1 MQAGESFR
9 LVVRRGPQPNQVYEL
24 RDDVI
29 NLGRDITN
37 TIAINDR
44 EVSRHHLRFTR
55 SGDTYMIED
64 LGSTNGTFI
73 NGKRLSGS
81 TLLKNGDMI
90 GLGETVTLGF
100 EVARPGSANPYQAPP
115 PAAAAPPVP
124 PVNPYQPPQ
133 AAPVPPVNP
142 YQPPQATPMQ
152 PPPAQPIQPAAPAN
166 PYQPPS
172 VLPQP
177 QTPYQAPPAPGYAPP
192 SPDPYAPPPPYGQPD
207 PYAQGYQD
215 PQYAAYYGQQPVGY
229 GAPPPPGY
237 DYDPYAMREQNSSP
251 LRPILIGCVGL
262 MVFCCVL
269 TVGVF
274 VVVDTLN
281 LYCQVP
287 VLNSILQALGMI
299 RCNVGV

>member
-73 NGKRLSGS
+73 NGKRLAGS

-100 EVARPGSANPYQAPP
+100 EVVRPGSANPYQAPP
-115 PAAAAPPVP
+115 PASAANPYQPPQAVPAAPPVA

-133 AAPVPPVNP
+133 AAPAAPPV
-142 YQPPQATPMQ
+142 
-152 PPPAQPIQPAAPAN
+152 APVN

-177 QTPYQAPPAPGYAPP
+177 QNPYQAPPAPGYVPP
-192 SPDPYAPPPPYGQPD
+192 SVDPYSPPPTYSQPD

-215 PQYAAYYGQQPVGY
+215 PQYAGYYGQPPAGY
-229 GAPPPPGY
+229 GAPPPPVGY
-237 DYDPYAMREQNSSP
+237 DYDPYAMREQGASP
-251 LRPILIGCVGL
+251 WRPILIGCVGL

-269 TVGVF
+269 TIGVF
-274 VVVDTLN
+274 VLVDTLN
-281 LYCQVP
+281 LYCQIPGV
-287 VLNSILQALGMI
+287 NSVLQALGMI
-299 RCNVGV
+299 RCN

>member
-37 TIAINDR
+37 TITINDR

-73 NGKRLSGS
+73 NGKRLTGS

-100 EVARPGSANPYQAPP
+100 EVVRPGSANPYQAPP
-115 PAAAAPPVP
+115 AAVPAPPAAPASPYQPPQPAQPPVAP
-124 PVNPYQPPQ
+124 PVNPYQPPTASPYQ
-133 AAPVPPVNP
+133 APPPAAPAVPASP
-142 YQPPQATPMQ
+142 YQPPQPQAPY
-152 PPPAQPIQPAAPAN
+152 PAPSVPPAYGAE
-166 PYQPPS
+166 
-172 VLPQP
+172 
-177 QTPYQAPPAPGYAPP
+177 
-192 SPDPYAPPPPYGQPD
+192 PYAPPPPYGQPD
-207 PYAQGYQD
+207 PYGQQGYVD
-215 PQYAAYYGQQPVGY
+215 PQYAAYYGQQAGYGQPAGY
-229 GAPPPPGY
+229 GAPPPVGY
-237 DYDPYAMREQNSSP
+237 DYDPYAMREKDSSP
-251 LRPILIGCVGL
+251 WRPVLIGCVGL

-269 TVGVF
+269 TIGTV

-287 VLNSILQALGMI
+287 GVNSVLQALGMI
-299 RCNVGV
+299 RCV

>member
-37 TIAINDR
+37 AITINDR

-55 SGDTYMIED
+55 SGDTYMVED

-73 NGKRLSGS
+73 NGKRLTGS
-81 TLLKNGDMI
+81 ALLKNGDMI

-100 EVARPGSANPYQAPP
+100 EVVRPGTANPYQAPP
-115 PAAAAPPVP
+115 SAAAS
-124 PVNPYQPPQ
+124 PYQPPQ
-133 AAPVPPVNP
+133 AAPVPPAAPASP
-142 YQPPQATPMQ
+142 YQPPAASPFQSPQAAPV
-152 PPPAQPIQPAAPAN
+152 PPSAQPVQLVN

-172 VLPQP
+172 VSPKP
-177 QTPYQAPPAPGYAPP
+177 QTPYQTPGVPSYPPPPGA
-192 SPDPYAPPPPYGQPD
+192 DPYAPPIYGPPD
-207 PYAQGYQD
+207 PYAQGYPD
-215 PQYAAYYGQQPVGY
+215 PQYAAYYGQPVGY

-237 DYDPYAMREQNSSP
+237 DYDPYAMREQSSSP
-251 LRPILIGCVGL
+251 LRPVLIGCAGL

-274 VVVDTLN
+274 VLIDTLN

-287 VLNSILQALGMI
+287 VLNSVLQALGMI
-299 RCNVGV
+299 RCPVGG

>member
-73 NGKRLSGS
+73 NGKRLAGS

-100 EVARPGSANPYQAPP
+100 EVVRPGSANPYQAPP
-115 PAAAAPPVP
+115 PAPAANPYQPPQAAPAAPPVA

-133 AAPVPPVNP
+133 AAP
-142 YQPPQATPMQ
+142 MQ
-152 PPPAQPIQPAAPAN
+152 RPPAQPVAPAS

-177 QTPYQAPPAPGYAPP
+177 QNPYQAPPAPGYMPP
-192 SPDPYAPPPPYGQPD
+192 SADPYAPPPPYGQPD

-229 GAPPPPGY
+229 GAPPPVGY
-237 DYDPYAMREQNSSP
+237 DYDPYAMREQGSSSW
-251 LRPILIGCVGL
+251 RPILIGCVGL

-269 TVGVF
+269 TIGVF
-274 VVVDTLN
+274 VLVDTLN
-281 LYCQVP
+281 LYCQIPGV
-287 VLNSILQALGMI
+287 NSVLQALGMI
-299 RCNVGV
+299 RCN